1 MSWAS
6 FLDQILLKNMFFL
19 GVKLQKQEK
28 REKFP
33 FTAVVGT
40 ALNTGGRAPNHGK
53 KRPTLRWA
61 DFAPSP
67 PPPYLFERQERCA
80 L

>member
-1 MSWAS
+1 MGIFFRSD
-6 FLDQILLKNMFFL
+6 FTQKYVFL
-19 GVKLQKQEK
+19 GVKLQKREK

-33 FTAVVGT
+33 FTAAVGT

-53 KRPTLRWA
+53 KRPTLGWA
-61 DFAPSP
+61 VFAPSP
-67 PPPYLFERQERCA
+67 PPPSYLFERQERCA